1 MKSYGSSYS
10 SISANWKGKS
20 TRYVPHCEKRHL
32 HDENGAGGEYLTP
45 TQRKNRLIAD
55 LRRQLRA
62 EQKLVEEK
70 SRHIDQLRDRL
81 TELEAVLDQGGYLS
95 ENYRLQC
102 KIKQNEEKFKRE
114 KQAICLKYEKIVK
127 RLRKAIPPETN
138 LVGADWGESMNSSFE
153 GKKKAK
159 IFRKIF

>member
-1 MKSYGSSYS
+1 M
-10 SISANWKGKS
+10 
-20 TRYVPHCEKRHL
+20 
-32 HDENGAGGEYLTP
+32 TP

-70 SRHIDQLRDRL
+70 SKHIDQLRDRL
-81 TELEAVLDQGGYLS
+81 TELESVLDQGGYLS

-102 KIKQNEEKFKRE
+102 KVKQSEERFKRE
-114 KQAICLKYEKIVK
+114 KQALCLKYEKIIK

-138 LVGADWGESMNSSFE
+138 LVGPEWTESMHSSFE
-153 GKKKAK
+153 G
-159 IFRKIF
+159 IVSYGY